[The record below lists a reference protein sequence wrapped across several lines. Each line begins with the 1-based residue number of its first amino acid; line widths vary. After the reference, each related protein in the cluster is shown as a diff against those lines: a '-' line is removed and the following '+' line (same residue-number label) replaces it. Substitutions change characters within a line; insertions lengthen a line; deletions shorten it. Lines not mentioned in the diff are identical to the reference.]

1 MPPTANPVRISE
13 PQKIET
19 ARPQPQPAPRTKPF
33 TIKIQGQV
41 PA

>member
-1 MPPTANPVRISE
+1 MPPTTNPVRISE

-33 TIKIQGQV
+33 TIKMHSSI